1 MAKWGKKILGL
12 AVIGS
17 AAAGLVY
24 YFKKK
29 EASED
34 EAFADDFEDL
44 DFDLDNDLK
53 PVSDREYVPLTP
65 AAKEAD
71 TEAEASKEAP
81 ETETAP
87 AKEATA
93 EEVPAKEAPAEE
105 VPAKETPAEEAKT
118 VEE

>member
-1 MAKWGKKILGL
+1 MAKWGKKILSL

-65 AAKEAD
+65 TAKEAD
-71 TEAEASKEAP
+71 TEAETSEKAP
-81 ETETAP
+81 ETTDVPTEETG
-87 AKEATA
+87 A
-93 EEVPAKEAPAEE
+93 EEPKTDAE
-105 VPAKETPAEEAKT
+105 
-118 VEE
+118 

>member
-1 MAKWGKKILGL
+1 MAKWGQKILGL

-71 TEAEASKEAP
+71 TKAETSEEAP
-81 ETETAP
+81 ETKTAP
-87 AKEATA
+87 A
-93 EEVPAKEAPAEE
+93 EEVSTEEAPAEE
-105 VPAKETPAEEAKT
+105 DPAEEAKT
-118 VEE
+118 AEE

>member
-1 MAKWGKKILGL
+1 MAKWGKKILSL

-71 TEAEASKEAP
+71 TEAETSEETP
-81 ETETAP
+81 ETKTAP
-87 AKEATA
+87 AE
-93 EEVPAKEAPAEE
+93 EAPAEE
-105 VPAKETPAEEAKT
+105 DPAEEAKT
-118 VEE
+118 AEE

>member
-1 MAKWGKKILGL
+1 MAKWGKKILSL

-44 DFDLDNDLK
+44 DFGLDNDLK

-65 AAKEAD
+65 AAK
-71 TEAEASKEAP
+71 
-81 ETETAP
+81 
-87 AKEATA
+87 
-93 EEVPAKEAPAEE
+93 
-105 VPAKETPAEEAKT
+105 
-118 VEE
+118 

>member
-1 MAKWGKKILGL
+1 MAKWGKKILSL

-71 TEAEASKEAP
+71 TEAEASEESP
-81 ETETAP
+81 ETKTAS
-87 AKEATA
+87 AKE
-93 EEVPAKEAPAEE
+93 VPAEE
-105 VPAKETPAEEAKT
+105 VPAKETPAEETKT
-118 VEE
+118 AEE

>member
-87 AKEATA
+87 A
-93 EEVPAKEAPAEE
+93 EEVSTEEAPAEE
-105 VPAKETPAEEAKT
+105 DPAEEAKT
-118 VEE
+118 AEE

>member
-53 PVSDREYVPLTP
+53 PVSERGYVHLNK
-65 AAKEAD
+65 AASDTAD
-71 TEAEASKEAP
+71 TEEEPSQ
-81 ETETAP
+81 ETQ
-87 AKEATA
+87 ATDTES
-93 EEVPAKEAPAEE
+93 EE
-105 VPAKETPAEEAKT
+105 
-118 VEE
+118 

>member
-1 MAKWGKKILGL
+1 MAKWGKKILSL

-71 TEAEASKEAP
+71 TKVETSEEAP
-81 ETETAP
+81 ETKTAP
-87 AKEATA
+87 A
-93 EEVPAKEAPAEE
+93 EEVSTEEAPAEE
-105 VPAKETPAEEAKT
+105 DPAEEAKT
-118 VEE
+118 AEE

>member
-71 TEAEASKEAP
+71 TEAETSKEAP
-81 ETETAP
+81 ETKTAP
-87 AKEATA
+87 TEEAPA
-93 EEVPAKEAPAEE
+93 EEAPAEE
-105 VPAKETPAEEAKT
+105 VKTTEE
-118 VEE
+118 

>member
-1 MAKWGKKILGL
+1 MAKWGKKILSL

-71 TEAEASKEAP
+71 TEAEISEETP
-81 ETETAP
+81 ETKTAP
-87 AKEATA
+87 A
-93 EEVPAKEAPAEE
+93 EEVSAEEAPAEE
-105 VPAKETPAEEAKT
+105 DPAEEAKT
-118 VEE
+118 AEE